1 MKKVDGKIAA
11 FDTASLRGGN
21 GINIDWIRRRRPTVT
36 LPVPVPG
43 RITNIGTRGGL
54 LCIPPKPS
62 CSMAAPDLC
71 WPVQVVDELAVG
83 VDATT
88 T

>member
-21 GINIDWIRRRRPTVT
+21 GINIDWIRRRRHT
-36 LPVPVPG
+36 LPVPG
-43 RITNIGTRGGL
+43 RITNIGVRGGP

-62 CSMAAPDLC
+62 CSMAAPGLC